1 MSDDRRTSD
10 DGSTG
15 RPGSFESDMDSFDPE
30 EFGGPLF
37 GATVE
42 QPITSI
48 DDTRKACGRRSS
60 QAPHDTARGQFH
72 RQEILFFQTTYPK
85 TLHAQCE

>member
-42 QPITSI
+42 QGASMLN
-48 DDTRKACGRRSS
+48 
-60 QAPHDTARGQFH
+60 HDA
-72 RQEILFFQTTYPK
+72 
-85 TLHAQCE
+85 